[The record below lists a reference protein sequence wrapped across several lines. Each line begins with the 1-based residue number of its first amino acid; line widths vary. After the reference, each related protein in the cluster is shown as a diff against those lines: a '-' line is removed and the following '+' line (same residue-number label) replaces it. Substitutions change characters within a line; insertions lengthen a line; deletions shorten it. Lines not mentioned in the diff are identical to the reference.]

1 MEIEGKNEHFQIEK
15 MELGPFGTNTYIIT
29 CGKTLESVVVDAPG
43 EASKI
48 LARLKKTNP
57 KYILI
62 THNHM
67 DHTGALSELKA
78 ALKIPV
84 AAHEADAGTLP
95 APTDILLKEGDIVS
109 FGKIQ
114 LNVLHTPGHT
124 PGSLCFFSDNYL
136 ISGDTIFP
144 GGPGKTWSAADF
156 KKIIESITNK
166 IFNLPDNTQ
175 VYPGHGGPTILRK
188 EKQAF
193 EEFSSKPHDPDLCG
207 DALWSSS

>member
-48 LARLKKTNP
+48 LARLEKTNP

-67 DHTGALSELKA
+67 DHTDALSELKA
-78 ALKIPV
+78 ALKVPV

-95 APTDILLKEGDIVS
+95 APTDILLK
-109 FGKIQ
+109 
-114 LNVLHTPGHT
+114 
-124 PGSLCFFSDNYL
+124 
-136 ISGDTIFP
+136 
-144 GGPGKTWSAADF
+144 
-156 KKIIESITNK
+156 
-166 IFNLPDNTQ
+166 
-175 VYPGHGGPTILRK
+175 RR
-188 EKQAF
+188 
-193 EEFSSKPHDPDLCG
+193 
-207 DALWSSS
+207 